1 MCRNAADFRF
11 VDVHPRVLLVG
22 ACPGREEE
30 RDGRPFAGQSGQNLE
45 IMLRRLQVLHPQVFP
60 SPRLDAYSLVNA
72 HSLPRYPEREGYDG
86 STQPRKQDVL
96 APENRARLI
105 VRLQRVQPEIIVYL
119 GKAAQFAHE
128 VFEAHMP
135 DIRAFRTGHPSAQ
148 AWNIPR
154 QYRGMPREEKIRRW
168 AEDQFAAVE

>member
-45 IMLRRLQVLHPQVFP
+45 IMLRCLQVLHPLVFP
-60 SPRLDAYSLVNA
+60 SLQLDAYSLVNA

-105 VRLQRVQPEIIVYL
+105 ARLQRVQPEIIVYL

-135 DIRAFRTGHPSAQ
+135 DIRAYRTGHPSTQ
-148 AWNIPR
+148 A
-154 QYRGMPREEKIRRW
+154 
-168 AEDQFAAVE
+168 